1 MAFGITEAIGVGL
14 SLVKASMNK
23 KQSRS
28 DPQMKIIQAEKTG
41 RIPTS
46 DPQYS
51 TVQDASA
58 KSETFSRIYRKAEAV
73 MKPISIAKGIGEG
86 TTKGLRNIG

>member
-14 SLVKASMNK
+14 SLVKANMNK

-28 DPQMKIIQAEKTG
+28 DPQMKIIPAEKTG

-46 DPQYS
+46 DPQYT
-51 TVQDASA
+51 TVQNVAG
-58 KSETFSRIYRKAEAV
+58 KSETFSRIYKKAEAV
-73 MKPISIAKGIGEG
+73 MKPVSIAKGIGEG
-86 TTKGLRNIG
+86 TTKGLKNIG